1 MAGSAG
7 RQVSW
12 WWDPWSVVWLRA
24 SRRSKRLESSA
35 HEHQAVRHATKNCWM
50 AAGGAA
56 GYAAAMSTLQL
67 SCRCHILAGRVPGGV
82 ATSNAAKRGQDT
94 LPKVPARSCPRR
106 LVAGCAAG
114 RTAAPTSHGGHF
126 TLRQIGI
133 VNSVICFWQFSIIRA
148 AQLKYSQ
155 GADKYL
161 GTVNRTWPFQ
171 RDSGCSCTRHDT

>member
-1 MAGSAG
+1 M
-7 RQVSW
+7 
-12 WWDPWSVVWLRA
+12 RA

-56 GYAAAMSTLQL
+56 GYAAAMSTLQH
-67 SCRCHILAGRVPGGV
+67 SCCCHILADRVPGGV

-126 TLRQIGI
+126 TLRQLGI

-148 AQLKYSQ
+148 AQLRYSQ

-161 GTVNRTWPFQ
+161 GTVNGTWPFQ